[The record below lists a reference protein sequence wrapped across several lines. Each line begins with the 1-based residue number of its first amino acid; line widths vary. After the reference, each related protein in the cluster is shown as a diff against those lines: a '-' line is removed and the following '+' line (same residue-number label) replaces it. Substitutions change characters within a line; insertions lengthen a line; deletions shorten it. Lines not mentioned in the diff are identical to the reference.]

1 MQAGLNQTR
10 TMTKIQESIEET
22 ITRTQLLDAIA
33 TKRLNELRP
42 YSSFFTVFNLRTA
55 TETEYKAYK
64 ASIQI
69 KSAAAAAIEN
79 NKIETLKDKIND
91 ITQTFKE
98 SLLSGN
104 FTFTKDDKQTVILT
118 VLGHAFEVWIANG
131 GAEIRREVFGGQSF
145 MAIELNDSEQAIL
158 RGLIM
163 PFVQAKKKCN
173 NCSTCCCS

>member
-1 MQAGLNQTR
+1 MQAGLNQNR
-10 TMTKIQESIEET
+10 TMTKIQENIEET
-22 ITRTQLLDAIA
+22 ITR
-33 TKRLNELRP
+33 
-42 YSSFFTVFNLRTA
+42 
-55 TETEYKAYK
+55 
-64 ASIQI
+64 I

-79 NKIETLKDKIND
+79 NKIETLKDKING

-118 VLGHAFEVWIANG
+118 VLGYPFEVWIANG

>member
-1 MQAGLNQTR
+1 MQAGLNQNR
-10 TMTKIQESIEET
+10 TMTKIQENIEET
-22 ITRTQLLDAIA
+22 ITR
-33 TKRLNELRP
+33 
-42 YSSFFTVFNLRTA
+42 
-55 TETEYKAYK
+55 
-64 ASIQI
+64 I

-79 NKIETLKDKIND
+79 NKIETLKDKING

-118 VLGHAFEVWIANG
+118 VLGYPFEVWIANG

-145 MAIELNDSEQAIL
+145 MAIELNDSEQVIL
-158 RGLIM
+158 RALIM

>member
-1 MQAGLNQTR
+1 MQAGLNQNR
-10 TMTKIQESIEET
+10 TMTKIQENIEET
-22 ITRTQLLDAIA
+22 ITR
-33 TKRLNELRP
+33 
-42 YSSFFTVFNLRTA
+42 
-55 TETEYKAYK
+55 
-64 ASIQI
+64 I

-79 NKIETLKDKIND
+79 NKIETLKDKING

-118 VLGHAFEVWIANG
+118 VLGYQFEVWIANG

-145 MAIELNDSEQAIL
+145 MAIELNDSEQVIL
-158 RGLIM
+158 RALIM

-173 NCSTCCCS
+173 NCSTCCCSWKT

>member
-1 MQAGLNQTR
+1 MQAGLNQNR
-10 TMTKIQESIEET
+10 TMTKIQENIEET
-22 ITRTQLLDAIA
+22 ITR
-33 TKRLNELRP
+33 
-42 YSSFFTVFNLRTA
+42 
-55 TETEYKAYK
+55 
-64 ASIQI
+64 I

-79 NKIETLKDKIND
+79 NKIETLKDKING

-118 VLGHAFEVWIANG
+118 VLGYQFEVWIANG

-145 MAIELNDSEQAIL
+145 MAIELNDSEQVIL
-158 RGLIM
+158 RALIM